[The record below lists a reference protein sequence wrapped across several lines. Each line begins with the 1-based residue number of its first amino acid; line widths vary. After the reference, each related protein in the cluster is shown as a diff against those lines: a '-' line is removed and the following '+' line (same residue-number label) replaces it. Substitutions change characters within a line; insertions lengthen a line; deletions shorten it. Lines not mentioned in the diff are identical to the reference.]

1 MSESLVSHTKAI
13 IICLLGLWLVS
24 GVIVYRRDTV
34 TFTFECGNYIN
45 TVDSSNRS
53 FEVQIYCGGI
63 DLESVRIDSSL
74 AFEEFFKIVNALL
87 QILFLAILFKNANV
101 YATLILLI
109 VNLHPLFWIAILALA
124 MHVNYD
130 LCMVRIYS
138 SLQNNHTD
146 FFLTLA
152 GSKLSLKRT
161 ISHIL
166 LFQSIFSCKKLFDFK
181 LAFIPIRP

>member
-1 MSESLVSHTKAI
+1 MSESLVSHIKAI

-101 YATLILLI
+101 YATLIVLI
-109 VNLHPLFWIAILALA
+109 VNVLWNGLYFVLGQFQIKGGSSKITFSAWRSFEFYFIFVWNLWGIFQFLAWKILK
-124 MHVNYD
+124 
-130 LCMVRIYS
+130 
-138 SLQNNHTD
+138 
-146 FFLTLA
+146 FLGYRLVEKTNDRNCSRLEV
-152 GSKLSLKRT
+152 
-161 ISHIL
+161 
-166 LFQSIFSCKKLFDFK
+166 
-181 LAFIPIRP
+181 